1 VTTIRPAEILVEPA
15 YDRGSD
21 RTEGTATAM
30 DLQQR
35 VQVVLGE
42 AERTDGLLRFVLE
55 GEGFDII
62 GLASDDQE
70 LMRVLRG
77 ARPAVIVL
85 DGGISATA
93 ALEARRISPRS
104 ILVVVWPDGVSAV
117 VAEEHVEPDLVISDL
132 GDAVRRAGRRAELR
146 KPPTPMPE
154 LLRRATTDRPVQ
166 APVRNAPVRTTV
178 PKQTRT
184 GRRGLL
190 VAAAT
195 WMLVITALAT
205 IAAAVPKA
213 FDRSPAERAP
223 RRTPSGPVDQR
234 PVETTTVPERTGDV
248 GKSDTCDTPA
258 APSDRADRS
267 ADLGSSD
274 RVRGKGCSPD
284 RERVAARAKATGPAV
299 ETIPRGEPAAEGA
312 AGSTTT
318 LPPAVTAVG
327 DQLGD
332 QLDEALDSDLT
343 GSVQASVVPTPGP
356 DEISSSPSS
365 AASLSA
371 MPWSPLP

>member
-1 VTTIRPAEILVEPA
+1 
-15 YDRGSD
+15 
-21 RTEGTATAM
+21 M
-30 DLQQR
+30 DLKPR

-55 GEGFDII
+55 GEGFDVI
-62 GLASDDQE
+62 GLASDDHE
-70 LMRVLRG
+70 LTRVLRG

-93 ALEARRISPRS
+93 ALEARRISPGS
-104 ILVVVWPDGVSAV
+104 SLVVVWPDGVSAA

-132 GDAVRRAGRRAELR
+132 GEAVRRAGRRAELR
-146 KPPTPMPE
+146 KPQRPMPE
-154 LLRRATTDRPVQ
+154 LLRLATTDRPVP
-166 APVRNAPVRTTV
+166 APVRKTPVRNTA
-178 PKQTRT
+178 PKQGRT

-213 FDRSPAERAP
+213 FDRSPGERAP

-234 PVETTTVPERTGDV
+234 PVEATTAPERTGSTR
-248 GKSDTCDTPA
+248 KPATCDTPSA
-258 APSDRADRS
+258 RGNGAVGSPGGGNSDH
-267 ADLGSSD
+267 
-274 RVRGKGCSPD
+274 VRGETCSPD
-284 RERVAARAKATGPAV
+284 RERTAARAKATVPV
-299 ETIPRGEPAAEGA
+299 VQTIPRGEPTAVGA
-312 AGSTTT
+312 SEATTT
-318 LPPAVTAVG
+318 VPPAVTSIG
-327 DQLGD
+327 GQLE
-332 QLDEALDSDLT
+332 EALDTDLT
-343 GSVQASVVPTPGP
+343 GSVPASVVPTPGA
-356 DEISSSPSS
+356 DVISISPSS

>member
-1 VTTIRPAEILVEPA
+1 
-15 YDRGSD
+15 
-21 RTEGTATAM
+21 M
-30 DLQQR
+30 DLQPR

-55 GEGFDII
+55 GEGFDVI
-62 GLASDDQE
+62 GLASDDHE
-70 LMRVLRG
+70 LTRVLRG

-93 ALEARRISPRS
+93 ALEARRISPGS
-104 ILVVVWPDGVSAV
+104 SLVVVWPDGVSAV

-132 GDAVRRAGRRAELR
+132 GEAVRRAGRRAELR
-146 KPPTPMPE
+146 KPQHPMPE
-154 LLRRATTDRPVQ
+154 LLRRATTGRPV
-166 APVRNAPVRTTV
+166 PAPVRTPVRNTP
-178 PKQTRT
+178 PKQGRT

-213 FDRSPAERAP
+213 FDRSPDERAP
-223 RRTPSGPVDQR
+223 RRMPPSGPVDQR
-234 PVETTTVPERTGDV
+234 PVGTTTAPERTGSTR
-248 GKSDTCDTPA
+248 KPATCETHGA
-258 APSDRADRS
+258 RSKGADGS

-274 RVRGKGCSPD
+274 RVRGEACSPD
-284 RERVAARAKATGPAV
+284 RGRVAARAKATVPV
-299 ETIPRGEPAAEGA
+299 VQTIPRGEPAAVGA
-312 AGSTTT
+312 TEATTT
-318 LPPAVTAVG
+318 VPPAVTTVG
-327 DQLGD
+327 GQLE
-332 QLDEALDSDLT
+332 EALDSDLT
-343 GSVQASVVPTPGP
+343 GSVPASVVPTPGA
-356 DEISSSPSS
+356 DVISISPSS

>member
-1 VTTIRPAEILVEPA
+1 VTTIRPAEIFVELA

-21 RTEGTATAM
+21 RTEGTTTSM

-62 GLASDDQE
+62 GLASDDHE

-93 ALEARRISPRS
+93 ALEARRISPGS
-104 ILVVVWPDGVSAV
+104 ILVVVWPEGVSAV

-132 GDAVRRAGRRAELR
+132 GEAVRRAGRRAELR
-146 KPPTPMPE
+146 KPPSPMPE

-166 APVRNAPVRTTV
+166 VPVRNAPVRTTA

-184 GRRGLL
+184 GRRGIL

-213 FDRSPAERAP
+213 FDRSPADRAP
-223 RRTPSGPVDQR
+223 RRTPSAPVDQR
-234 PVETTTVPERTGDV
+234 PVESTTVPERTGDI
-248 GKSDTCDTPA
+248 GEPATCD
-258 APSDRADRS
+258 APTARSDRADNSPGRGDT
-267 ADLGSSD
+267 DL
-274 RVRGKGCSPD
+274 VREEACSPD
-284 RERVAARAKATGPAV
+284 RGTETTRAKATVPVV
-299 ETIPRGEPAAEGA
+299 ETVPQPEPTAVGA
-312 AGSTTT
+312 TETTT
-318 LPPAVTAVG
+318 LPPAVTTIG
-327 DQLGD
+327 DQVE
-332 QLDEALDSDLT
+332 EAVDPVPT
-343 GSVQASVVPTPGP
+343 GSPPASVVPTPGA
-356 DEISSSPSS
+356 DVISISPSS

-371 MPWSPLP
+371 MP

>member
-1 VTTIRPAEILVEPA
+1 
-15 YDRGSD
+15 
-21 RTEGTATAM
+21 M

-93 ALEARRISPRS
+93 ALEARRISPGS

-132 GDAVRRAGRRAELR
+132 GEAVRRAGRRAELR
-146 KPPTPMPE
+146 KPPSPMPE

-166 APVRNAPVRTTV
+166 APVRTAPVRTTP
-178 PKQTRT
+178 PKKTRT
-184 GRRGLL
+184 GRRVLWWP
-190 VAAAT
+190 AAT

-213 FDRSPAERAP
+213 FDRSPDERAP

-248 GKSDTCDTPA
+248 GETAPCDTPA

-267 ADLGSSD
+267 SGSGND
-274 RVRGKGCSPD
+274 RVRERGCSPD
-284 RERVAARAKATGPAV
+284 RERAAARAKATGPAV
-299 ETIPRGEPAAEGA
+299 ETIPRGEPAADGA

-343 GSVQASVVPTPGP
+343 GSVPASVVPSPGP

-371 MPWSPLP
+371 MP